1 MRVATEVAA
10 AMTNHVV
17 RLYAF
22 AGALLVLFL
31 TWAAIAAHPWAPTA
45 GAKADPR
52 WTALAAREQRLRHES
67 LVVQRVVARRWRAYR
82 VQLAARRRAISAAVS
97 RHERQLAAARASAS
111 LAVVVLGARLRLL
124 GGPLGA
130 RRDPATRDDHE
141 DLVIQRRSF
150 RAMGTDVAL
159 FLAAEPGPA
168 AEAALE
174 SAEREFERVEALLS
188 RFRPESELSA
198 LNRAGRLEAG
208 DDLLAVVD
216 LALDA
221 RARTGGRFDPT
232 VHDALV
238 AAGYDRTFEE
248 VAPDGASEH
257 AAARCGG
264 AVRIAGR
271 TIELEPGTH
280 LDLGGIGKGYTVDRA
295 AAILSAA
302 GPALVDAGG
311 DIAARGRPD
320 ALGWRVGI
328 ETPGDTL
335 DARPRG
341 RRDRD
346 LRPRP
351 APLAPRRGGAPPSDR
366 PRPPAAPPT
375 ATCSA

>member
-1 MRVATEVAA
+1 M
-10 AMTNHVV
+10 
-17 RLYAF
+17 
-22 AGALLVLFL
+22 
-31 TWAAIAAHPWAPTA
+31 
-45 GAKADPR
+45 
-52 WTALAAREQRLRHES
+52 
-67 LVVQRVVARRWRAYR
+67 
-82 VQLAARRRAISAAVS
+82 
-97 RHERQLAAARASAS
+97 
-111 LAVVVLGARLRLL
+111 
-124 GGPLGA
+124 
-130 RRDPATRDDHE
+130 
-141 DLVIQRRSF
+141 IQRRSF

-159 FLAAEPGPA
+159 FLAARAGPA
-168 AEAALE
+168 AEAAIE
-174 SAEREFERVEALLS
+174 SAEQEFERVEALLS

-271 TIELEPGTH
+271 MIELEPGAH

-302 GPALVDAGG
+302 GPC
-311 DIAARGRPD
+311 ARRRRRRHRSAGRPD

-328 ETPGDTL
+328 ETTGDTL
-335 DARPRG
+335 TLALE
-341 RRDRD
+341 RRSGRD

-351 APLAPRRGGAPPSDR
+351 APLAPRR
-366 PRPPAAPPT
+366 
-375 ATCSA
+375 

>member
-1 MRVATEVAA
+1 M
-10 AMTNHVV
+10 
-17 RLYAF
+17 
-22 AGALLVLFL
+22 
-31 TWAAIAAHPWAPTA
+31 
-45 GAKADPR
+45 
-52 WTALAAREQRLRHES
+52 
-67 LVVQRVVARRWRAYR
+67 
-82 VQLAARRRAISAAVS
+82 
-97 RHERQLAAARASAS
+97 
-111 LAVVVLGARLRLL
+111 
-124 GGPLGA
+124 
-130 RRDPATRDDHE
+130 
-141 DLVIQRRSF
+141 IQRRSF

-198 LNRAGRLEAG
+198 LNRAGCLEAG

-221 RARTGGRFDPT
+221 RTRTEGRFDPT

-257 AAARCGG
+257 AVGRCGG

-328 ETPGDTL
+328 ETPGDSLTL
-335 DARPRG
+335 ALEDAAIATSG
-341 RRDRD
+341 RDRRRWRRDGEERHHLIDPTTGRSADRD
-346 LRPRP
+346 LLRVTVV
-351 APLAPRRGGAPPSDR
+351 A
-366 PRPPAAPPT
+366 PT
-375 ATCSA
+375 AVEAEVLAKSLFLAGEHLAAAEGVPAVLVTTDGRTVIVGGLA

>member
-1 MRVATEVAA
+1 M
-10 AMTNHVV
+10 
-17 RLYAF
+17 
-22 AGALLVLFL
+22 
-31 TWAAIAAHPWAPTA
+31 
-45 GAKADPR
+45 
-52 WTALAAREQRLRHES
+52 
-67 LVVQRVVARRWRAYR
+67 
-82 VQLAARRRAISAAVS
+82 
-97 RHERQLAAARASAS
+97 
-111 LAVVVLGARLRLL
+111 
-124 GGPLGA
+124 
-130 RRDPATRDDHE
+130 
-141 DLVIQRRSF
+141 IQRRSF

-159 FLAAEPGPA
+159 FLAAEPRPA

-198 LNRAGRLEAG
+198 LNRAGCLEAG

-221 RARTGGRFDPT
+221 RTRTEGRFDPT

-257 AAARCGG
+257 AVGRCGG

-328 ETPGDTL
+328 ETPGDSLTL
-335 DARPRG
+335 ALEDAAIATSG
-341 RRDRD
+341 RDRRSWRRDGEERHHLIDPTTGRSADRD
-346 LRPRP
+346 LLRVTVV
-351 APLAPRRGGAPPSDR
+351 A
-366 PRPPAAPPT
+366 PT
-375 ATCSA
+375 AVEAEVLAKSLFLAGEQLAAAEGVPAVLVTTDGRTVIVGGLA